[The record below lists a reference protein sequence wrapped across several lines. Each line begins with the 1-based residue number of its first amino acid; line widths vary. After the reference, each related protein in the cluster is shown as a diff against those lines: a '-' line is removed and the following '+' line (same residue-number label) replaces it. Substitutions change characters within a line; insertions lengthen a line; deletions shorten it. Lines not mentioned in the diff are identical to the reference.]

1 VQFPQPSG
9 HLIPRQGRLR
19 TGSEIGPATLNFG
32 KLPGVDGHV
41 FRLARDIIPEILDQL
56 EFLGGGEAEDRACI
70 GCHGNCSAAVV
81 IAYQAPT
88 CVVAEKLE
96 NRLFQNS
103 PVNGTSAT
111 VFRLT
116 DCP

>member
-1 VQFPQPSG
+1 MQFPQPSG

-103 PVNGTSAT
+103 PVNGTYAK